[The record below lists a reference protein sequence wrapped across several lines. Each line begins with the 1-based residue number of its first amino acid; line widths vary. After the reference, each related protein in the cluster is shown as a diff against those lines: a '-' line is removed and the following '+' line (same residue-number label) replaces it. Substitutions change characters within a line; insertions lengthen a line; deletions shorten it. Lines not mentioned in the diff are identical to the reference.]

1 MERYEYV
8 LQRRYYEKG
17 PEQGPVIGPG
27 YVDADISLQKNF
39 PINETMRLQFRAD
52 FLNAFNHPNFA
63 APNVSCCT
71 GTFGV
76 SNVTQDARQLQ
87 FDLKFYF

>member
-1 MERYEYV
+1 
-8 LQRRYYEKG
+8 
-17 PEQGPVIGPG
+17 VIGPG
-27 YVDADISLQKNF
+27 YVSADISLQKNF
-39 PINETMRLQFRAD
+39 PITETMRLQFRAD

-63 APNVSCCT
+63 VPNFTFGS
-71 GTFGV
+71 GTFGI